1 MGDPCHSLV
10 HHALGGGTVADVL
23 LWRRRCASLTL
34 LISSTVLWFLFERA
48 GYNLLS
54 FIANVLLLIVFILFF
69 WAKSATLLNRP
80 LPPIPD
86 MEVPEEFVVKVA
98 DTMRVWVNHILLIAH
113 DIAIGGNLKLFGW
126 VALGLWLI
134 SYVGSFFTF
143 LTLLYMGTLFSLSV
157 PLIYEKYQIQ
167 IDDKLIIAQ
176 KFIQKQYKKID
187 DNVLKKILKSSNKEK
202 KTQ

>member
-1 MGDPCHSLV
+1 MGDPRECFV
-10 HHALGGGTVADVL
+10 HHALGGATVADVL
-23 LWRRRCASLTL
+23 LWRRRCASVTL
-34 LISSTVLWFLFERA
+34 LVSSTVLWFLFERA

-54 FIANVLLLIVFILFF
+54 FIANVLLLIVLILFF

-86 MEVPEEFVVKVA
+86 MEVPEEFVVKAA
-98 DTMRVWVNHILLIAH
+98 DTMCVWVNRILLIAH

-134 SYVGSFFTF
+134 SYVGSLFTF

-157 PLIYEKYQIQ
+157 PLLYENPRTRKRRLS
-167 IDDKLIIAQ
+167 KLRLLWAW
-176 KFIQKQYKKID
+176 
-187 DNVLKKILKSSNKEK
+187 
-202 KTQ
+202 

>member
-1 MGDPCHSLV
+1 MRLNFV
-10 HHALGGGTVADVL
+10 IVVADVL
-23 LWRRRCASLTL
+23 LWRRRCASVTL
-34 LISSTVLWFLFERA
+34 LISSTLLWFLFERA

-69 WAKSATLLNRP
+69 WAKWATLLNRP

-86 MEVPEEFVVKVA
+86 MEVPEEFFMKAA
-98 DTMRVWVNHILLIAH
+98 DAMRVWVNHIPLIAH

-134 SYVGSFFTF
+134 SYVGSLFTF
-143 LTLLYMGTLFSLSV
+143 LTLFYMGTLFSLSV
-157 PLIYEKYQIQ
+157 PLLDEKYQNQ
-167 IDDKLIIAQ
+167 IDNKLIVAQ
-176 KFIQKQYKKID
+176 KVIQKQYRKID
-187 DNVLKKILKSSNKEK
+187 DNVLRKILKSSNKEK